1 MAPLTRNRAIEPNT
15 VPSPLA
21 PLYYRQ
27 RDAAGLLI
35 SEATQISQQGQGYVW
50 TPGCFTDEQVEA
62 WRKVTDVVH
71 EDGGHI
77 FLQLW
82 HVGRIS
88 HASLQPNGG
97 APVAPSAIR
106 AKTKTFI
113 ASGFADVSEP
123 RALETSE
130 IAGIVADYAH
140 AAGCAR
146 RAGFDGVELHGA
158 NGYLI
163 DQFLRDGTNKRT
175 DAYGGGI
182 ENRLRFAL
190 EVVDAVLKVWPATRV
205 GIRIAPVSPAN
216 DIADSNPAAL
226 FGALAEALAQRNLA
240 YIHVVEGAT
249 RRRARHRAVRLSG
262 AATRVLRRLY
272 RQQRLHARDG
282 DRRRSRRTAPTW
294 SRSAARS
301 SPIPTSSSGCG
312 STRRSPRATAR
323 PSTAAAPRATPTIP
337 LLEGRVM
344 TDAELPV
351 SGARAAPG
359 RSAPAGDPRLPGDA
373 RDAEL

>member
-1 MAPLTRNRAIEPNT
+1 MSEDAAPLFTPVKIGDLTLPNRIAMAPLTRNRAIDPNT

-62 WRKVTDVVH
+62 WKLVTDVVH
-71 EDGGHI
+71 EDDGHM

-88 HASLQPNGG
+88 HTSLQPQGG
-97 APVAPSAIR
+97 QPVAPSAIR
-106 AKTKTFI
+106 ANTKTFI
-113 ASGFADVSEP
+113 ASGFADVSAP

-130 IAGIVADYAH
+130 IAGIVGDYAH

-163 DQFLRDGTNKRT
+163 DQFMRDGTNKRS

-226 FGALAEALAQRNLA
+226 FGALAEALSRRNLA

-249 RRRARHRAVRLSG
+249 GGARDVAPFDFLALRKAFSG
-262 AATRVLRRLY
+262 AYIANNGYTRSLAIAAVTESRADMVAFGRSFISNPDLVERLRIDAPL
-272 RQQRLHARDG
+272 AEG
-282 DRRRSRRTAPTW
+282 DR
-294 SRSAARS
+294 
-301 SPIPTSSSGCG
+301 
-312 STRRSPRATAR
+312 ATFYGGGAHGYTDY
-323 PSTAAAPRATPTIP
+323 PP
-337 LLEGRVM
+337 L
-344 TDAELPV
+344 
-351 SGARAAPG
+351 RAA
-359 RSAPAGDPRLPGDA
+359 S
-373 RDAEL
+373 

>member
-1 MAPLTRNRAIEPNT
+1 MTEDASSLFTPVKIGDLTLPNRIAMAPLTRNRAMEPNT

-50 TPGCFTDEQVEA
+50 TPGIFTDEQVEA
-62 WRKVTDVVH
+62 WKLVTDVVH

-88 HASLQPNGG
+88 HVSLQPHGA
-97 APVAPSAIR
+97 APVAPSAIT

-113 ASGFADVSEP
+113 ASGFTDVSAP
-123 RALETSE
+123 RALETGE
-130 IAGIVADYAH
+130 IAGIVADYAN
-140 AAGCAR
+140 AAACAR

-163 DQFLRDGTNKRT
+163 DQFLRDGSNRRS
-175 DAYGGGI
+175 DAYGGAL

-205 GIRIAPVSPAN
+205 GMRIAPVSPAN
-216 DIADSNPAAL
+216 DVSDSNPAAL
-226 FGALAEALAQRNLA
+226 FGALAAGLSKRSLA
-240 YIHVVEGAT
+240 YLHVVEGAT
-249 RRRARHRAVRLSG
+249 GGARDVSQFDYLALRRAFSG
-262 AATRVLRRLY
+262 AYIANNGYTRELAIAAVKESRADMVAFGRAFISNPDLVERLKNDAP
-272 RQQRLHARDG
+272 LAEG
-282 DRRRSRRTAPTW
+282 DRATYYGGGAEGYTDYPVW
-294 SRSAARS
+294 KAA
-301 SPIPTSSSGCG
+301 
-312 STRRSPRATAR
+312 
-323 PSTAAAPRATPTIP
+323 
-337 LLEGRVM
+337 
-344 TDAELPV
+344 
-351 SGARAAPG
+351 
-359 RSAPAGDPRLPGDA
+359 
-373 RDAEL
+373 